1 MVDRLRVVV
10 SAISGGVVS
19 MDGGEVCLAVT
30 GSSLSKVAKR
40 FASNHIQRMM
50 EPPQNL
56 YAKNLRQPYGYPLW
70 SPEPKPGLP
79 SSYEEYGLQIG
90 DVGYV
95 DEFGMFEVQF
105 NICFPLDHELHQA
118 SSRCEAL
125 TSLVGLTEF
134 NLNDAPPIPDA
145 FPQDRVICH
154 GIRGF
159 QGHSQR

>member
-1 MVDRLRVVV
+1 MT
-10 SAISGGVVS
+10 
-19 MDGGEVCLAVT
+19 GEQWCSLAVT
-30 GSSLSKVAKR
+30 AWLLGKVVEY
-40 FASNHIQRMM
+40 FAFNHIQRTMD
-50 EPPQNL
+50 EAPQNL

-70 SPEPKPGLP
+70 SPKPKPGLP
-79 SSYEEYGLQIG
+79 SSYEEHGLQIG

-95 DEFGMFEVQF
+95 NEFGMFEVLF

-118 SSRCEAL
+118 RRNAL
-125 TSLVGLTEF
+125 TKLVGLAEF